1 MDLLSFKTSLTI
13 YFTLAAAFATTTTP
27 TMVEKTSI
35 RKKSLEILFSYRLD

>member
-27 TMVEKTSI
+27 TMVEKTSK
-35 RKKSLEILFSYRLD
+35 KKSLEILFSYRLD